1 MKTSLLITVGVF
13 LSMSIQSCKKTID
26 KQKENYVLDVLT
38 NGRWF
43 LENYTENYFDYTYD
57 FMEYEFQFYEN
68 GKLDAITA
76 TSTISGTWV
85 GDVDNLTVTVN
96 FPVTGTQLSRLN
108 HVWQWLGANVGLVF
122 AEIVTPTQKITI
134 RFKKK

>member
-1 MKTSLLITVGVF
+1 MKNSLLIAASVF
-13 LSMSIQSCKKTID
+13 LLTASFSCKKAID
-26 KQKENYVLDVLT
+26 KQKEDYVLDVLT

-43 LENYTENYFDYTYD
+43 LDNYTENYLDYTYD
-57 FMEYEFQFYEN
+57 FMQYEFQFYEN

-76 TSTISGTWV
+76 TSVTSGTWV
-85 GDVDNLTVTVN
+85 GNVDNLTVTVT
-96 FPVTGTQLSRLN
+96 FPVTHTELDRLT

-122 AEIVTPTQKITI
+122 AETVTPTQKITI